1 MAELWLRPVILAWT
15 ILLNVPRERRELGW
29 RRRLDFV
36 FATRNYARQCMVSGV
51 LSVYIEYYRHDDD
64 VAGSINEEKEEND
77 DSVWSVF
84 DRGLFG
90 DILLADGNS

>member
-1 MAELWLRPVILAWT
+1 M
-15 ILLNVPRERRELGW
+15 
-29 RRRLDFV
+29 
-36 FATRNYARQCMVSGV
+36 FAARNYTRQCLASGV

-84 DRGLFG
+84 DCGLFG